1 MNRPEI
7 WTAKQSGS
15 FGFAANHVRQV
26 STDHFDDYPQQ
37 KPRQCGRPCVPY
49 ERWRAEGFGG
59 VVALKSYLGLVPQY
73 EKVHRKNNRIS
84 VLCIVLSV
92 LLVTAIFSMADM
104 ALRAQKN
111 YFIKTNGE
119 YHISLTDID
128 EQTAE
133 LVKARIDV
141 ALCGWTY
148 QGSAGSIGSKAVS
161 FAGANED
168 TFST

>member
-1 MNRPEI
+1 M
-7 WTAKQSGS
+7 
-15 FGFAANHVRQV
+15 
-26 STDHFDDYPQQ
+26 
-37 KPRQCGRPCVPY
+37 
-49 ERWRAEGFGG
+49 
-59 VVALKSYLGLVPQY
+59 KSYLGLVPQY
-73 EKVHRKNNRIS
+73 EKVHRRNNRIS

-92 LLVTAIFSMADM
+92 LLVTAVFSMADM

-141 ALCGWTY
+141 ALCGWVC
-148 QGSAGSIGSKAVS
+148 QGSSGSIGFGTAGTCGWRHRDRYSAGW
-161 FAGANED
+161 FAD
-168 TFST
+168 VR

>member
-1 MNRPEI
+1 M
-7 WTAKQSGS
+7 
-15 FGFAANHVRQV
+15 
-26 STDHFDDYPQQ
+26 
-37 KPRQCGRPCVPY
+37 
-49 ERWRAEGFGG
+49 
-59 VVALKSYLGLVPQY
+59 KSYLGLVPQY

-141 ALCGWTY
+141 ALCGWAY
-148 QGSAGSIGSKAVS
+148 QGSAGSIGSKAVAS
-161 FAGANED
+161 QVRMRTPFHFDRNGHGKRLISHPAR
-168 TFST
+168 

>member
-1 MNRPEI
+1 M
-7 WTAKQSGS
+7 
-15 FGFAANHVRQV
+15 
-26 STDHFDDYPQQ
+26 
-37 KPRQCGRPCVPY
+37 
-49 ERWRAEGFGG
+49 
-59 VVALKSYLGLVPQY
+59 KSYLGLVPQY
-73 EKVHRKNNRIS
+73 DKVHRKNNRIS

-141 ALCGWTY
+141 ALCGWAY

-168 TFST
+168 TFSILTEMDMESG

>member
-1 MNRPEI
+1 M
-7 WTAKQSGS
+7 
-15 FGFAANHVRQV
+15 
-26 STDHFDDYPQQ
+26 
-37 KPRQCGRPCVPY
+37 
-49 ERWRAEGFGG
+49 
-59 VVALKSYLGLVPQY
+59 KSYLGLVPQY
-73 EKVHRKNNRIS
+73 EKVHRRNNRIS

-133 LVKARIDV
+133 LVKARVDV
-141 ALCGWTY
+141 SLLRMGLSGKCRQYWLQSG
-148 QGSAGSIGSKAVS
+148 Q
-161 FAGANED
+161 FCRRE
-168 TFST
+168 